1 MKLST
6 WEPYKQG
13 QVYGIDAASA
23 AAGAP
28 GAKLCMLADRVCPPS
43 LTQEPHGSEASED
56 ASATRAGFVVGV
68 DVSMP
73 RLAATKTVLRK
84 YEQRN
89 IRLYLEDGASF
100 LPPRPRMC
108 SKEAAEEEKI
118 RFLRRIAEADRSIGK
133 RRKRSAREVPV
144 QDAKEGEEAPARY
157 FFETP
162 QAGHGGFDKVLVD
175 AECTHDASSR
185 HMSKFDKWGWST
197 MERRWNR
204 EGRLDSLES
213 LQRALLVNGFRHLKV
228 GGSLIYST
236 CSFDK
241 KQNEQIVSWF
251 LQVEPNARMEQ
262 MPSHLSLPCRPGG
275 IEGTWYFDQETSG
288 TSGLFVA
295 KMTRRGGDS

>member
-1 MKLST
+1 
-6 WEPYKQG
+6 
-13 QVYGIDAASA
+13 
-23 AAGAP
+23 
-28 GAKLCMLADRVCPPS
+28 
-43 LTQEPHGSEASED
+43 
-56 ASATRAGFVVGV
+56 VVGV

-162 QAGHGGFDKVLVD
+162 QVSHWSWEEGETTGEMAQQAGHGGFDKVLVD